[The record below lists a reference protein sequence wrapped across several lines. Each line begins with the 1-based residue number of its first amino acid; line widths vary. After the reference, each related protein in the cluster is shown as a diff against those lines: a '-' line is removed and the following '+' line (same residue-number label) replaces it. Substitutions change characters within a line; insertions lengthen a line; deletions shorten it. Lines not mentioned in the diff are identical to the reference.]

1 MRNLFVVVVVLAL
14 AVALSACVAT
24 PGPRAPEPPGQS
36 FAAAVAMMCDVD
48 RQAGLSA
55 DADPLGV
62 GARRTA
68 WITDK
73 VDNPDAIE
81 LRTLLSVKGAAEQAQ
96 MLRARA
102 KGCGVGACA
111 LADSLEKNEAGG
123 LSP

>member
-1 MRNLFVVVVVLAL
+1 MRNFVVVVAVAL
-14 AVALSACVAT
+14 AVPLAACRST
-24 PGPRAPEPPGQS
+24 PEPRAAEAPGQS
-36 FAAAVAMMCDVD
+36 FAVAVAMMCDVD

-55 DADPLGV
+55 EADPLGV
-62 GARRTA
+62 GAKRTA

-81 LRTLLSVKGAAEQAQ
+81 LRTYLSVKGAAEQAR

-102 KGCGVGACA
+102 SGCGVGACA
-111 LADSLEKNEAGG
+111 LADSLEKNETGG